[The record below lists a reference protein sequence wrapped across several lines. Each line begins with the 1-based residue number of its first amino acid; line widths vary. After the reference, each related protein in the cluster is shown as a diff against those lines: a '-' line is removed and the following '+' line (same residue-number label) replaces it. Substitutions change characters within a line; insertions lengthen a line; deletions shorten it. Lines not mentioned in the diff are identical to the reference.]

1 MVPLFSVAISVMK
14 GGGFVDDFFAGMDC
28 SARTS
33 GVNVAV
39 KRRVC
44 RSLDGGSIERH
55 VSTSGSILPG
65 PLVSSRSASSRTTM
79 RTRFNPHTVSC
90 PDVLI

>member
-1 MVPLFSVAISVMK
+1 MVPFVSVAISVMK
-14 GGGFVDDFFAGMDC
+14 MGGLLADRGIDC

-39 KRRVC
+39 NKRVWRA
-44 RSLDGGSIERH
+44 LDGGSAERQ
-55 VSTSGSILPG
+55 VSTSGSMLPG
-65 PLVSSRSASSRTTM
+65 PLVRSRSASSSTTM
-79 RTRFNPHTVSC
+79 RTRFSPQMVSC